1 MKKYGILSVFLSFF
15 TIGMSAQAALGN
27 YIYNNQ
33 QEFTVP
39 GRNQGVI
46 SNAVIAN
53 DNEILA
59 QVNGLMNIVA
69 DSYVAIFNIVQVG
82 ETFTDVDGMM
92 NERIRTFKNKLSGQ
106 GIGNENVKIDLVS
119 FVPRYDIQSESKI
132 FSKSYNEIPSGYEM
146 QKNVSVLFTESSQ
159 IDMITTAALESEIYD
174 IVKVEYYIDNMQ
186 QLRDSLRQKCI
197 EELKKKA
204 ATYELI
210 GINLDSMEKS
220 VADNFTTAYPPSRY
234 NTYQA
239 FSRPSLN
246 VAKKKTV
253 TEVSKITSRYYQP
266 LDYSHYDV
274 VLNPVVTEPV
284 VQLSYSIVTKYK
296 RGDKEKNTL
305 YNIIT
310 PSGDVKQLQ
319 LK

>member
-1 MKKYGILSVFLSFF
+1 MKKYGFLSVFLLFF
-15 TIGMSAQAALGN
+15 IIEISAQAALGN
-27 YIYNNQ
+27 YMYNNQ
-33 QEFTVP
+33 QDLSVP
-39 GRNQGVI
+39 GRYQGVI
-46 SNAVIAN
+46 GNAVIAN

-59 QVNGLMNIVA
+59 QVSGLMNVVA
-69 DSYVAIFNIVQVG
+69 DSYVAVFNVVQVG

-92 NERIRTFKNKLSGQ
+92 NERIQIFKSKLSGQ
-106 GIGNENVKIDLVS
+106 GIGNENVKIDLLS
-119 FVPRYDIQSESKI
+119 FVPRYDVQSESKI

-174 IVKVEYYIDNMQ
+174 IVKVDYYIDNMQ

-204 ATYELI
+204 ATYESI
-210 GINLDSMEKS
+210 GIKLDSMEKTVS
-220 VADNFTTAYPPSRY
+220 DNFATIYPPSRY

-246 VAKKKTV
+246 VAKKKTIIE
-253 TEVSKITSRYYQP
+253 TSKITTRYYQP
-266 LDYSHYDV
+266 LEYNNYDIV
-274 VLNPVVTEPV
+274 INPVVTEPV
-284 VQLSYSIVTKYK
+284 VQLLYSIVMKYK
-296 RGDKEKNTL
+296 RGDKEKNAI